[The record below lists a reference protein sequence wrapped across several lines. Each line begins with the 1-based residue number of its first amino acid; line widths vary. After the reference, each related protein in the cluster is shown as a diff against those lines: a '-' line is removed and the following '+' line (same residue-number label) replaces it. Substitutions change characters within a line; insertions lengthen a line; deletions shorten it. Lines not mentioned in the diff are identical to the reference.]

1 MLNLSNHGEN
11 QLMQIIQQQPA
22 VDRTRLEELRDRYE

>member
-1 MLNLSNHGEN
+1 MLSLSNHDEN
-11 QLMQIIQQQPA
+11 QLVQIIQQQPV